1 MYLNDCTFI
10 VLLSPSI
17 SPPFFPDSGTGNV
30 HTGVNFIDK
39 IESCATI
46 KFVRV
51 TYVRPLDESI
61 ECATMYSTPRNLSYK
76 TFIPAAVKVGMCS
89 GAPEYEGFAATWERA
104 KAWMKCVGEWRRW
117 DLGRWHGRRKG
128 QSFNQTW
135 SQFHCVSSNS
145 AQFHLINSNSTSN
158 LSVPIPNVSIPI
170 PNVSIPISTLLPT
183 TFYHE

>member
-104 KAWMKCVGEWRRW
+104 KAWMKCVDKRVISIESFYHPMSRIWHNQDGAETTVMQGEWTTTHRGEQRHKSRRQ
-117 DLGRWHGRRKG
+117 LVH
-128 QSFNQTW
+128 
-135 SQFHCVSSNS
+135 V
-145 AQFHLINSNSTSN
+145 
-158 LSVPIPNVSIPI
+158 V
-170 PNVSIPISTLLPT
+170 
-183 TFYHE
+183 